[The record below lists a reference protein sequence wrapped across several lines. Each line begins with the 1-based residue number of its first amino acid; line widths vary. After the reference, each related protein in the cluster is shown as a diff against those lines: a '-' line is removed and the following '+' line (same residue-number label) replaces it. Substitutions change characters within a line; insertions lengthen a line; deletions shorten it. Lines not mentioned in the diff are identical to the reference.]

1 MPGMQHDDPDFD
13 CGEIAFERRID
24 YAETVCDIYGHAQ
37 PGCDGR
43 CPTCG
48 EMISKFTGDDTHGKE
63 ET

>member
-37 PGCDGR
+37 PGDDGK

-48 EMISKFTGDDTHGKE
+48 EMIYGKE
-63 ET
+63 KA